1 MTHGNAADLTRTDVP
16 RIEVPSADG
25 VTLQAYRWDP
35 DGEPRAI
42 VQLSHGMGEHA
53 LRYAPLA
60 TRLAG
65 EGYVVYAHDHRGHGA
80 TAGSPEAF
88 GLLGE
93 TGWDELVRDV
103 GRVGAMAQ
111 DAHPGLPLVL
121 LGHSMGSFAAQ
132 QFALG
137 HSRDLSALVLS
148 GTAAIDLMQVGM
160 DLDAPMDLSA
170 FNGPFQPQRTDFD
183 WLSRDDAQVD
193 AYIAD
198 PQCGFGIDVPGSK
211 AMYAG
216 AQAVADPERL
226 AGMRPDLPVYV
237 VVGTMDPVNHG
248 MAHVEEL
255 VRRYEAAG
263 LEDVTL
269 VAYPDA
275 RHEVFNETNRD
286 EVVAGLVAWL
296 AERLG

>member
-1 MTHGNAADLTRTDVP
+1 MSQSPTTAHSADVVRFDVP
-16 RIEVPSADG
+16 SVGG
-25 VTLQAYRWDP
+25 VTLKAYRWDP
-35 DGEPRAI
+35 SGEPRAI

-60 TRLAG
+60 QRLAD

-80 TAGSPEAF
+80 TAGSPDAY

-93 TGWDELVRDV
+93 TGWDELVRDL
-103 GRVGAMAQ
+103 GRVGQAAK
-111 DAHPGLPLVL
+111 DDRPGLPLALVA
-121 LGHSMGSFAAQ
+121 HSMGSFAAQ
-132 QFALG
+132 QFALD

-148 GTAAIDLMQVGM
+148 GTAAIDLMAAGM

-170 FNGPFQPQRTDFD
+170 FNGAFQPQRTDFD
-183 WLSRDDAQVD
+183 WLTRDEAQVD

-198 PQCGFGIDVPGSK
+198 PQCGFGIDVPGSR
-211 AMYAG
+211 AMFAG
-216 AQAVADPERL
+216 ATPVADPERL
-226 AGMRPDLPVYV
+226 TGMRHDLPVYV
-237 VVGTMDPVNHG
+237 VVGTMDPVNNG
-248 MAHVEEL
+248 LAFAEEL

-263 LEDVTL
+263 LEDVTF
-269 VAYPDA
+269 VSHPGA

-296 AERLG
+296 GERLG